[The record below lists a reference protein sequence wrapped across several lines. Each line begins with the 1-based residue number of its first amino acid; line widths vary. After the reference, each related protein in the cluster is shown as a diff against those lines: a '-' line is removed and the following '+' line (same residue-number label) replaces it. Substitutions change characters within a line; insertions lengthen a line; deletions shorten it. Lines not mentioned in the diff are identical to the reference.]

1 MRHAALTWLAFL
13 AMTIGLAIS
22 VSPSSAI
29 ADTNPKPLRIVAFGD
44 SLVAGYGLRPGEA
57 FPDRLQKALAKKGLA
72 VTVLNSG
79 VSGDTT
85 SGGLARFDW
94 AVPTDVDA
102 VILELGANDMLR
114 GLPPEKAHANLRAI
128 LKRIEARGVP
138 ALIAGMRAPS
148 NWGRDYQ
155 EKFNGMYADL
165 AKEFDAILYPF
176 FLAGVVQRAGL
187 NQADGIHPNAK
198 GVDVIV
204 ERILPSVL
212 KLIERVRAS

>member
-1 MRHAALTWLAFL
+1 MRHAALTWLAFM

-22 VSPSSAI
+22 VSPISAI

-114 GLPPEKAHANLRAI
+114 GLP
-128 LKRIEARGVP
+128 
-138 ALIAGMRAPS
+138 
-148 NWGRDYQ
+148 
-155 EKFNGMYADL
+155 
-165 AKEFDAILYPF
+165 
-176 FLAGVVQRAGL
+176 
-187 NQADGIHPNAK
+187 
-198 GVDVIV
+198 
-204 ERILPSVL
+204 
-212 KLIERVRAS
+212 